1 MLAQLGNLADLELL
15 AAAVDDVSDD
25 DTKQGN
31 VVDESGFSQQ
41 RRVRGASP
49 MLWALLAAY
58 LPTDVLSLQKN
69 FVRHLEYT
77 LCVGERPKN
86 QTDYLALAHTVR
98 DHLVERWKDTQM
110 HFHAKDPKRVYYLSM
125 EYLMGRTL
133 QNAIVNL
140 GLEESISKAMNQLGV
155 ALELCIPEEKDA
167 GLGNG
172 GLGRLAACFVDSL
185 ATQNYPAW
193 GYGLRYQYGMFF
205 QRIRNGA
212 QVEEP
217 DFWLNFGNPWEIE
230 RLDVTYVV
238 QFGGHCSASVL
249 DGADA
254 RAQQWQ
260 AGETV
265 LAVAYDTPIPGFDT
279 HNTLNIRLW
288 SSRPPNEFNLDRFNQ
303 GDYYSTIEA
312 RQRCENITHVLYPND
327 NTSSGKELRLRQEY
341 FFVCAT
347 LQDIMRRFKRHKN
360 RSWSQFSE
368 KAAIQLNDTHPS
380 LAIAELMRLLL
391 DVEGLSWEAAWAV
404 VSATFSYTN
413 HTVLPEALE
422 RWSVD
427 LMRAQLPRHMQI
439 IFDINARFLAE
450 VEHRWPGDIDRMRN
464 MSIIDEHQ
472 PRTVRMAHLAVV
484 GSHAVNG
491 VAKIH
496 SEIVRT
502 IVFADFAQLWPHKFF
517 NVTNG
522 VTPRR
527 WLGQANTGLAGLL
540 SELLDGDKWLTDLD
554 QLANLRSH
562 IDNASVRQKWRDVK
576 FQNKVRLAAVAK
588 QLCGVSGVDPH
599 TMLFDV
605 HVKRFH
611 EYKRQLL
618 NLLSVIYR
626 YRTIKNLSDAD
637 RAKVVPRA
645 VFFGGK
651 AAPGYFMAKLIIK
664 LINGVAAVIN
674 NDPSVAKLLKVVFV
688 PNYNVS
694 LCEVIVPASDISQH
708 ISTAGTEASGT
719 SNMKFAMNGGVIIGT
734 LDGANIEIRDNVGH
748 ENMFIFGALADQ
760 INSLRQAEH
769 ENKHTADARFKQVL
783 GMIQIS
789 SFGDVAQFQ
798 PLIDSLSGGRDH
810 YLVGF
815 DFPSYLDA
823 QARVDEAYRDQDKW
837 TRMSMANTAGMG
849 YFSSDRSIREYA
861 EQIWKVQP
869 CRRPGPVPIS
879 TDSLDASLHE
889 ISKKVGSSD
898 SNSINISVERFGSTL
913 RRVSQQAAQS
923 SGEAK

>member
-1 MLAQLGNLADLELL
+1 MCVGINISILSLPSLTQATL
-15 AAAVDDVSDD
+15 D
-25 DTKQGN
+25 DTHGEGDEDSF
-31 VVDESGFSQQ
+31 VEGDESGYAQ
-41 RRVRGASP
+41 RRNRGASP

-58 LPTDVLSLQKN
+58 QPTDVMALQKN
-69 FVRHLEYT
+69 FVWHLEYT
-77 LCVGERPKN
+77 LCVGERPK
-86 QTDYLALAHTVR
+86 QLTDYLALVHTAR
-98 DHLVERWKDTQM
+98 DYLVERWKDTQM
-110 HFHAKDPKRVYYLSM
+110 HFHVKDPKRVYYLSL

-133 QNAIVNL
+133 QNAIINL
-140 GLEESISKAMNQLGV
+140 GLEQNLSKAMHQLGV
-155 ALELCIPEEKDA
+155 SLEQCTPEEKDA

-205 QRIRNGA
+205 QRIRNGE

-217 DFWLNFGNPWEIE
+217 DYWLNFGNPWEVE
-230 RLDVTYVV
+230 RLDITYVV
-238 QFGGHCSASVL
+238 QFGGRCEKSSL

-254 RAQQWQ
+254 RAQNWLAAEQ
-260 AGETV
+260 V
-265 LAVAYDTPIPGFDT
+265 LAVAYDTPVPGFDT

-288 SSRPPNEFNLDRFNQ
+288 SSKPPTGFDLNRFNQ
-303 GDYYSTIEA
+303 GDYYSQIEA
-312 RQRCENITHVLYPND
+312 RQRCENITLVLYPND
-327 NTSSGKELRLRQEY
+327 NTSSGKELRLRQQY

-360 RSWSQFSE
+360 RSWAQFSE

-391 DVEGLSWEAAWAV
+391 DVEGLSWEAAWSV

-450 VEHRWPGDIDRMRN
+450 VEHKWPGDIDRMRN
-464 MSIIDEHQ
+464 MSIIDEHS

-491 VAKIH
+491 VAAIH

-502 IVFADFAQLWPHKFF
+502 IVFRDFAELWPTKFV

-527 WLGQANTGLAGLL
+527 WLGLANPSLAQLIT
-540 SELLDGDKWLTDLD
+540 ELLGGDGWLTDLT
-554 QLANLRSH
+554 LLEKLRPR
-562 IDNASVRQKWRDVK
+562 IDDAAIRARWRDVK
-576 FQNKVRLAAVAK
+576 FQNKVRLAKVAK
-588 QLCGVSGVDPH
+588 DVCGVSGVDPH

-618 NLLSVIYR
+618 NVLSVIYR
-626 YRTIKNLSDAD
+626 YRQIKSMSDAE

-651 AAPGYFMAKLIIK
+651 AAPGYYMAKLIIK
-664 LINGVAAVIN
+664 LINGVAAVVN
-674 NDPSVAKLLKVVFV
+674 NDATVAKLLKIVFI

-719 SNMKFAMNGGVIIGT
+719 SNMKFAMNSGVIIGT
-734 LDGANIEIRDNVGH
+734 LDGANIEIRDHVGH
-748 ENMFIFGALADQ
+748 DNMFIFGALAHEVEA
-760 INSLRQAEH
+760 LRAKQRAGELP
-769 ENKHTADARFKQVL
+769 TDPRFNQVL
-783 GMIQIS
+783 GMIQIGR
-789 SFGDVAQFQ
+789 FGDVEAFQ
-798 PLIDSLSGGRDH
+798 PLLNSLAAGHDH
-810 YLVGF
+810 YLVSY
-815 DFPSYLDA
+815 DFASYLDA
-823 QARVDEAYRDQDKW
+823 QDRVDATYRDQDRW
-837 TRMSMANTAGMG
+837 TRMAMANTVGTG
-849 YFSSDRSIREYA
+849 FFSSDRSIREYA
-861 EQIWKVQP
+861 EKIWKVQP
-869 CRRPGPVPIS
+869 CARPGPVPVS
-879 TDSLDASLHE
+879 VDSLDTSLAE
-889 ISKKVGSSD
+889 ISRRGGSS
-898 SNSINISVERFGSTL
+898 SSVNISVERFGETL
-913 RRVSQQAAQS
+913 RRASHGVT
-923 SGEAK
+923 K